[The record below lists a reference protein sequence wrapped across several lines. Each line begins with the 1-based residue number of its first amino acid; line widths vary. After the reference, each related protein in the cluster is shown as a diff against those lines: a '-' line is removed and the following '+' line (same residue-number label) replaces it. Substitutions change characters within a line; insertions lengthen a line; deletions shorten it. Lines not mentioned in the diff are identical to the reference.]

1 LGLQARRSS
10 PATAP
15 FSLHAA
21 LPIYVSG
28 QRAPRW
34 SNHASRRIGSVVLRG
49 DAPLLFWLR
58 AFSVNRRTLCRS
70 LIQRGVLRDEHARRF
85 RLLDDGG
92 LAVRAL
98 CDDLFLERS
107 RVHFQSCDGA
117 LDVVEREGLFL
128 HEISGGGCVRIVNAD
143 PCALVHSVSGTST
156 DIGRVSSMVVAHS
169 RSQRPYFPRNRP
181 RRSTLRNRVPA
192 EPYER

>member
-70 LIQRGVLRDEHARRF
+70 LIQRGVLRDEHARRLDRKST
-85 RLLDDGG
+85 RLNSSHVKISY
-92 LAVRAL
+92 AVFCL
-98 CDDLFLERS
+98 KK
-107 RVHFQSCDGA
+107 
-117 LDVVEREGLFL
+117 
-128 HEISGGGCVRIVNAD
+128 
-143 PCALVHSVSGTST
+143 
-156 DIGRVSSMVVAHS
+156 
-169 RSQRPYFPRNRP
+169 
-181 RRSTLRNRVPA
+181 
-192 EPYER
+192 